1 MPSQQPRRRRGRE
14 ARYTGSETSRSNRGG
29 LRALN
34 PLACA
39 LCAHDP
45 GVGKPTWGSAS
56 TSAFCAPFSC
66 RGAEVSPKTCS
77 WSPCSAGVASK
88 ACLWCD
94 PKANSRWYHR
104 GGLGNKQHQ
113 AFPSITPS
121 IAVPCQGDTA
131 ADGGIGRR
139 RGINVT
145 RRDDGAMR
153 GRGGEGELGK
163 KSSTGLPTTSSDEE
177 NDSRCPID
185 ILKRRKQL
193 NCVSWAEK
201 QFSTL
206 SSRSRHSLGKSRYLS
221 HAFRQNCPHPQTTH
235 VVLHRVP
242 PPMATRES
250 VNCTAHDLSSIQKP
264 RPDDA

>member
-34 PLACA
+34 PLACDPTA
-39 LCAHDP
+39 ILCAHDS

-77 WSPCSAGVASK
+77 WSPCSAGVAPK
-88 ACLWCD
+88 ACRWCD
-94 PKANSRWYHR
+94 LKANSRWYHR

-113 AFPSITPS
+113 AFTSITPS

-153 GRGGEGELGK
+153 RRGGEGEVGK
-163 KSSTGLPTTSSDEE
+163 KSSAGLPTTSSDEE
-177 NDSRCPID
+177 NASRCPID
-185 ILKRRKQL
+185 IRKRRKTIEL
-193 NCVSWAEK
+193 CVLGGKAV
-201 QFSTL
+201 F
-206 SSRSRHSLGKSRYLS
+206 HSV
-221 HAFRQNCPHPQTTH
+221 F
-235 VVLHRVP
+235 
-242 PPMATRES
+242 ATS
-250 VNCTAHDLSSIQKP
+250 P
-264 RPDDA
+264 